1 MDIGK
6 YTFSEFMDLA
16 REFHG
21 YPAPG
26 LLIGAYMVEAAKK
39 KIPEGTLFE
48 AVVETSKCLP
58 DAVQLLTL
66 CSTGNGWVKV
76 INMGRYALSLYDKY
90 TFEGWRVS
98 IDLGM
103 LENYPEIRD
112 WFLKLKTKKEQD
124 TDRLFKEIEAA
135 GDSYLSVVP
144 VTIRSRLVKKQEM
157 GAIAVCPACG
167 EAYPKKDGSICRGCQ
182 GEAPYRHVLDKDC
195 VAEQTAPDIEA
206 VPVEKAVGKKALHD
220 MTRIVPGKSKGP
232 EFKAGQEIGAG
243 DLCRLQQMGR
253 SRVYVQK
260 DDRDASEQWI
270 HENDAVLAFAEK
282 MAGKNVYYPAPPAEG
297 KINFHASIT
306 GLLSIDKKALENFN
320 LVPNVMCTSRQ
331 NNIVVE
337 KDKPF
342 AGSRAIPL
350 YLDRSHFEHALET
363 IEKPPLFS
371 VLPILPAAVGILVTG
386 TEVYRGLIED
396 KFEPVIRRKVEY
408 FNCSVVKTAV
418 SADDA
423 EQIAREV
430 SGLLNAGADLI
441 ITTAGLS
448 VDPDDQTRQGL
459 IRAGLQDVLYGAP
472 ILPGAMTLVGR
483 IGRARILGVPACAL
497 FHKTTSL
504 DLLLPRILAGQH
516 LTRKDLSE
524 YAEGGFCLNC
534 KACTFPKCPFGK

>member
-1 MDIGK
+1 MNIGQ
-6 YTFSEFMDLA
+6 YTFSEFTELA
-16 REFHG
+16 RDFHG

-26 LLIGAYMVEAAKK
+26 LLIGAYMVEAAKQK
-39 KIPEGTLFE
+39 LPGGTLFE

-66 CSTGNGWVKV
+66 CSTGNGWMKV

-98 IDLGM
+98 IDLDR
-103 LENYPEIRD
+103 LETFPEIRD
-112 WFLKLKTKKEQD
+112 WFLKLKTKQEQD
-124 TDRLFKEIEAA
+124 TERLFSEIEAA
-135 GDSYLSVVP
+135 GDQYFSAVP
-144 VTIRSRLVKKQEM
+144 VTIRQRLVKKPEM
-157 GAIAVCPACG
+157 GDIAACPACR

-182 GEAPYRHVLDKDC
+182 GEAPYRHVLNNDC
-195 VAEQTAPDIEA
+195 LAEESTPEIEA
-206 VPVEKAVGKKALHD
+206 VPVEEAVGKKALHD

-232 EFKAGQEIGAG
+232 EFKAGQEISAG

-253 SRVYVQK
+253 SRVYVQGGSSPSG
-260 DDRDASEQWI
+260 RWI

-282 MAGKNVYYPAPPAEG
+282 MAGTNVYYPAPPSEG
-297 KINFHASIT
+297 KINFYASVT
-306 GLLSIDKKALENFN
+306 GLLSIDTASLENFN

-371 VLPILPAAVGILVTG
+371 VLPINPAKVGILVTG

-408 FNCSVVKTAV
+408 FNCQVVKTAI
-418 SADDA
+418 SADNA
-423 EQIAREV
+423 QQIAKEV
-430 SGLLNAGADLI
+430 AGLLDSGADLI

-448 VDPDDQTRQGL
+448 VDPDDQTRQGMVS
-459 IRAGLQDVLYGAP
+459 AGLEDILYGAP
-472 ILPGAMTLVGR
+472 ILPGAMTLLGR
-483 IGRARILGVPACAL
+483 IGPARVMGVPACAL

-516 LTRKDLSE
+516 LTRKDLAG
-524 YAEGGFCLNC
+524 YAKGGFCLSC

>member
-1 MDIGK
+1 
-6 YTFSEFMDLA
+6 
-16 REFHG
+16 
-21 YPAPG
+21 
-26 LLIGAYMVEAAKK
+26 
-39 KIPEGTLFE
+39 
-48 AVVETSKCLP
+48 
-58 DAVQLLTL
+58 
-66 CSTGNGWVKV
+66 
-76 INMGRYALSLYDKY
+76 
-90 TFEGWRVS
+90 
-98 IDLGM
+98 
-103 LENYPEIRD
+103 
-112 WFLKLKTKKEQD
+112 
-124 TDRLFKEIEAA
+124 
-135 GDSYLSVVP
+135 
-144 VTIRSRLVKKQEM
+144 
-157 GAIAVCPACG
+157 
-167 EAYPKKDGSICRGCQ
+167 
-182 GEAPYRHVLDKDC
+182 
-195 VAEQTAPDIEA
+195 
-206 VPVEKAVGKKALHD
+206 
-220 MTRIVPGKSKGP
+220 
-232 EFKAGQEIGAG
+232 
-243 DLCRLQQMGR
+243 
-253 SRVYVQK
+253 
-260 DDRDASEQWI
+260 
-270 HENDAVLAFAEK
+270 
-282 MAGKNVYYPAPPAEG
+282 
-297 KINFHASIT
+297 
-306 GLLSIDKKALENFN
+306 
-320 LVPNVMCTSRQ
+320 
-331 NNIVVE
+331 VVE